1 MYLNFGFV
9 HTKRIKGFFM
19 SDKDFG
25 ELSFRFRPKVHT
37 PDGLL
42 VRYLLSCKPKHRR
55 RMILTALRTFYMM
68 AAYGWMSDVDNLD
81 EASELLEVLKKTY
94 GGGKENI
101 VNNSLSFSIDLRIE
115 YMGYTALEGIE
126 SDEGDQDED
135 DDEDDDEE

>member
-1 MYLNFGFV
+1 MYLKFGEI
-9 HTKRIKGFFM
+9 HTKSIKGFFM
-19 SDKDFG
+19 SDKDFV

-68 AAYGWMSDVDNLD
+68 AAYGWVSDVDNLD

-115 YMGYTALEGIE
+115 YMGASELQYIE
-126 SDEGDQDED
+126 SDDGEYDSDDDD
-135 DDEDDDEE
+135 DDEQ

>member
-1 MYLNFGFV
+1 
-9 HTKRIKGFFM
+9 M
-19 SDKDFG
+19 SDKDFV
-25 ELSFRFRPKVHT
+25 ELSFRFRPKAHT

-68 AAYGWMSDVDNLD
+68 AAYGWVSDVDNLD

-115 YMGYTALEGIE
+115 YMGASELQYIE
-126 SDEGDQDED
+126 SDDGEYDSDDDD
-135 DDEDDDEE
+135 DDEQ

>member
-1 MYLNFGFV
+1 
-9 HTKRIKGFFM
+9 M
-19 SDKDFG
+19 SDKDFV

-68 AAYGWMSDVDNLD
+68 AAYGWVSDVDNLD

-115 YMGYTALEGIE
+115 YMGASELQYIE
-126 SDEGDQDED
+126 SDDGEYDSDDDD
-135 DDEDDDEE
+135 DDEQ